1 MISFLAWLTVWT
13 IVMALAE
20 YLIHKHTMHRRKMW
34 LPNWIWKDHAVEHHK
49 NERND
54 MNIDLPIWNHLII
67 GSPLIV
73 GAFFVGLPCLL
84 ALLSVFVF
92 HSYTWTKIHR
102 GIHDLEKNW
111 IMKCFPGYYK
121 KAKEHHELHHRRPA
135 KNFGVVYLFTDYIF
149 RTKYKG

>member
-1 MISFLAWLTVWT
+1 MISYFIWFTAWTL
-13 IVMALAE
+13 VMALGE
-20 YLIHKHTMHRRKMW
+20 YFIHRYTMHRKIKI
-34 LPNWIWKDHAVEHHK
+34 LPKWIFEHHAIEHHK

-54 MNIDLPIWNHLII
+54 MNIDLPVWNHLII

-102 GIHDLEKNW
+102 GIHNLETNW
-111 IMKCFPGYYK
+111 IMKRFPWYYGCAK
-121 KAKEHHELHHRRPA
+121 KHHELHHHRPG

-149 RTKYKG
+149 RTKMK